1 MYKSINAA
9 PILAGGLGLFILALP
24 AAQAASPCHPLPS
37 GFEFCAAGSDWE
49 DAESFAFDD
58 AVVLESDMLWLEIMP
73 LPAEMSGQ
81 SLAATLDSIAAE
93 LAQDAASEGLAA
105 PDMLGRD
112 QFQTATLNAVTMTMT
127 ESDNGFE
134 YVVVMAVAESNDRHL
149 VLALDGDESVSAPE
163 MEENMR
169 NIAELIRP
177 TDGG

>member
-1 MYKSINAA
+1 MYRSIASAPMLAA
-9 PILAGGLGLFILALP
+9 GLSLLVLASP
-24 AAQAASPCHPLPS
+24 AAFAAAPCHPLPN

-73 LPAEMSGQ
+73 LPEEFAGQ
-81 SLAATLDSIAAE
+81 SLDAMLDSIATEA
-93 LAQDAASEGLAA
+93 AQDAASEGVPA

-127 ESDNGFE
+127 ESDDGFE

-149 VLALDGDESVSAPE
+149 VLALDGDETISAPE

-177 TDGG
+177 TEEG